1 MLFCPKIFKYK
12 KHQKGKI
19 PNIYNYNWSVIK
31 KSKKSIKL
39 LSLSFGRISIKELTS
54 IRFLIRKFIRKKNFF
69 FFNVFPEKILTK
81 KPLEVRM
88 GKGKGN
94 FFSWV
99 ALVKPGTVICEILIN
114 NYSTKSFIIKILK
127 CAKIRLNLK
136 TVIKLY

>member
-1 MLFCPKIFKYK
+1 MLFCPKIFKHK

-19 PNIYNYNWSVIK
+19 PNIYNYNWSIIK
-31 KSKKSIKL
+31 KSKNSIKL
-39 LSLSFGRISIKELTS
+39 VSSSFGRISIKELTS
-54 IRFLIRKFIRKKNFF
+54 IRLLIRKFIRKKKFF
-69 FFNVFPEKILTK
+69 FFNVFPSKILTK

-94 FFSWV
+94 FSSWV

-114 NYSTKSFIIKILK
+114 NYSTKKPIIKVLK

-136 TVIKLY
+136 TIIKL